1 MVAFL
6 TFISNIE
13 TKNIKE
19 ALKDVGEFHAI
30 VTLSVRVEQGLT
42 PST

>member
-19 ALKDVGEFHAI
+19 ALKDVDSAN
-30 VTLSVRVEQGLT
+30 SMQ
-42 PST
+42 